1 MKLFSIIILLAS
13 SPILLLI
20 SLFIYIESRTGVIFK
35 QVRIGLHKK
44 EFVIYKFKTME
55 NNKVTF
61 IGKFLRKLGLDEI
74 PQLINVIYGQMNF
87 IGPRPLT
94 KFDIDRLGWDE
105 DKFSKRWE
113 VKPGITG
120 AAQVRGFRGET
131 KELCDMEGRVKWDV
145 WYIENWNLLLD
156 LNIIFKTVFN
166 IFKGDEKAF

>member
-120 AAQVRGFRGET
+120 VSQLSKV
-131 KELCDMEGRVKWDV
+131 CDASITMQNDLYYVVNRSFVFDLKIIVKT
-145 WYIENWNLLLD
+145 LLIP
-156 LNIIFKTVFN
+156 IIGKHTT
-166 IFKGDEKAF
+166 

>member
-1 MKLFSIIILLAS
+1 MMKLFSIIILLTS

-74 PQLINVIYGQMNF
+74 PQLINIIYGQMNF

-105 DKFSKRWE
+105 DEFSNRWE

-120 AAQVRGFRGET
+120 VSQLSKV
-131 KELCDMEGRVKWDV
+131 CDASITMQNDLYYVVNCSFVFDLKIIVKT
-145 WYIENWNLLLD
+145 LLIP
-156 LNIIFKTVFN
+156 IIGKHTT
-166 IFKGDEKAF
+166 

>member
-1 MKLFSIIILLAS
+1 MMKLFSIIILLAS

-120 AAQVRGFRGET
+120 VSQLSKV
-131 KELCDMEGRVKWDV
+131 CDASITMQNDLYYVVNRSFVFDLKIIVKT
-145 WYIENWNLLLD
+145 LLIP
-156 LNIIFKTVFN
+156 IIGKHTT
-166 IFKGDEKAF
+166 

>member
-74 PQLINVIYGQMNF
+74 PQLINIIYGQMNF

-105 DKFSKRWE
+105 DEFSNRWE

-120 AAQVRGFRGET
+120 VSQLSKV
-131 KELCDMEGRVKWDV
+131 CDASITMQNDLYYVVNCSFVFDLKIIVKT
-145 WYIENWNLLLD
+145 LLIP
-156 LNIIFKTVFN
+156 IIGKHTT
-166 IFKGDEKAF
+166 